1 MKSDRL
7 FEILLYLI
15 DKRDVTATELANKF
29 NVSVRTIYRDI
40 DSLTSANIP
49 IYTTSGNQGG
59 IHLMDNYVLNK
70 TLFTS
75 AEKDDI
81 LFALKTF
88 QSIPNI
94 SIKPILNKI
103 IPFFKN
109 AAPTD
114 QWLEINFSRW
124 GDNDIFDEN
133 LFQALKIGIIQK
145 KQMIIRYANEKG
157 EFTER
162 TVEPLKLV
170 FRFRDWYLRAFCLK
184 RNDYR
189 LFKLKRI
196 ASVQKT
202 NYACQHTEDYSAR
215 DNSFIDNNEKKI
227 NLIAVFPIHVA
238 HYVYDIF
245 SPNNVEFLENNK
257 LKVSV
262 NINDNEWLH
271 SFLMFFGADVEI
283 IEPSELAETIRQQHL
298 AAAQITENNI
308 NKHFCTRP

>member
-7 FEILLYLI
+7 FGILLYLI
-15 DKRDVTATELANKF
+15 DKKDVTATELANKF

-40 DSLTSANIP
+40 DSLTNANIP

-59 IHLMDNYVLNK
+59 IHLMENYVLSK
-70 TLFTS
+70 ALLTS
-75 AEKDDI
+75 TEKEDI

-94 SIKPILNKI
+94 SIEPILNKI
-103 IPFFKN
+103 IPLFKI

-124 GDNDIFDEN
+124 GDDHIFDDD
-133 LFQALKIGIIQK
+133 LFQTLKASILQK
-145 KQMIIRYANEKG
+145 KQIIIRYANEKG

-170 FRFRDWYLRAFCLK
+170 FRFRDWYLRAFCLN

-196 ASVQKT
+196 ASVKKT
-202 NYACQHTEDYSAR
+202 NHDCEHTEDYIVQN
-215 DNSFIDNNEKKI
+215 NSFMENNEKKI
-227 NLIAVFPIHVA
+227 HFVAIFPIHMA

-245 SPNNVEFLENNK
+245 SPNNVELLENNK
-257 LKVSV
+257 LKVSA
-262 NINDNEWLH
+262 NIIDNDWLH
-271 SFLMFFGADVEI
+271 SFLMFFGADIEI
-283 IEPSELAETIRQQHL
+283 VAPLALAETIRQQHL
-298 AAAQITENNI
+298 AAAQIYR
-308 NKHFCTRP
+308 K